1 MKISNRK
8 FKKLARA
15 VFFSLSLLILINL
28 LFMFV
33 SYVETQNL
41 QGGIVRP
48 NLNEMTNAYKNI
60 QFNYADVQNHIL
72 LMKNGY
78 EKINT
83 QVHQFNFTKRHIN
96 WAYFPL
102 YPVFGNLVNL
112 IIESPFWSLWIINQ
126 LVLLS
131 AFVGFYYWN
140 KAYISGSGGIFS
152 AWLILLFFTLPPL
165 GYFVNFLVLPGFL
178 LAVVFFTLRNWLQS
192 PQKNLTSFWICATAC
207 FLIGL
212 SRFQGL
218 LLNASL
224 LLILLI
230 ITCWYKKPLGK
241 AKVFLLF
248 LANIFPSIIIMIIFK
263 YYANDP
269 FAWAKTQ
276 ISWGRSFTWPW
287 NPIIKY
293 WKSGLVFN
301 LFNDELIFTCF
312 RLSVFFI
319 FAVLAAR
326 TLIFKKKVLKTFI
339 WRRFDL
345 AFINLGFIVISLG
358 LLILP
363 LTQGVLLSAH
373 RYMTLAFLLIIIFLE
388 QRKRIPLLAV
398 LFLLFVRAAE
408 FTLFFQGSRAFV
420 W

>member
-1 MKISNRK
+1 MEIRNQKI
-8 FKKLARA
+8 KKLTRA
-15 VFFSLSLLILINL
+15 AFFSLSLLTLINL

-33 SYVETQNL
+33 LYVETQNL
-41 QGGIVRP
+41 HGEIVRP
-48 NLNEMTNAYKNI
+48 NLNELTNAYKNI
-60 QFNYADVQNHIL
+60 QLNYADVQNHIL

-78 EKINT
+78 EKIDT
-83 QVHQFNFTKRHIN
+83 QAHKFNFTKRHIN

-102 YPVFGNLVNL
+102 YPILGNLIN
-112 IIESPFWSLWIINQ
+112 IITQSPFWSLWIINQ

-131 AFVGFYYWN
+131 AFIGFYYWN
-140 KAYISGSGGIFS
+140 KAHISGSAGLFS
-152 AWLILLFFTLPPL
+152 AWLILLFFILPPL

-178 LAVVFFTLRNWLQS
+178 LATVFFTLRNWLQS
-192 PQKNLTSFWICATAC
+192 PQENLVSFWISVTAC

-212 SRFQGL
+212 SRFQGI

-241 AKVFLLF
+241 VRILLLF
-248 LANIFPSIIIMIIFK
+248 LANILPSIIIMIIFK

-269 FAWAKTQ
+269 FAWAKIQ
-276 ISWGRSFTWPW
+276 ISWGRSFAWPW

-301 LFNDELIFTCF
+301 LFNDELILTCF
-312 RLSVFFI
+312 RLSVFII
-319 FAVLAAR
+319 FAILA
-326 TLIFKKKVLKTFI
+326 TKTIIFKKKVLKTFI
-339 WRRFDL
+339 WRRHDES
-345 AFINLGFIVISLG
+345 FINLGFIIISLG

-373 RYMTLAFLLIIIFLE
+373 RYMSLAFLLILVFLE
-388 QRKRIPLLAV
+388 QGRRIPLMAI

-408 FTLFFQGSRAFV
+408 FTLFFQGSRAFI